1 MVNIEYYM
9 NVEPII
15 NNAVKYNTPFSILNN
30 GEYYKHP
37 AIKTPYPIVHLEDI
51 EIHCIHDSME
61 NAIEKFTRRRERM
74 LNVMKHDHVLIC
86 TMSIGEFFNNHDNIG
101 ELINEFT
108 SCINN
113 LFIGPEKYNND
124 KINYITNQ
132 QYNLKLNKR
141 NSSQVIIG
149 NNQPLSGQLFT
160 KYITDKIL

>member
-1 MVNIEYYM
+1 
-9 NVEPII
+9 
-15 NNAVKYNTPFSILNN
+15 
-30 GEYYKHP
+30 
-37 AIKTPYPIVHLEDI
+37 
-51 EIHCIHDSME
+51 ME
-61 NAIEKFTRRRERM
+61 NAIEKITRRRERM
-74 LNVMKHDHVLIC
+74 LNVMKHDHVLLC